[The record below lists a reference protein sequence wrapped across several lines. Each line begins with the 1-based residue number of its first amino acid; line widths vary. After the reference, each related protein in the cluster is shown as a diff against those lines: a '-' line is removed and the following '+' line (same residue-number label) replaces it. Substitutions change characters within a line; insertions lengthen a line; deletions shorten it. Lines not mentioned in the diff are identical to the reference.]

1 MKNYSFTILLIFA
14 FVCSLSFS
22 SSAQIKMPA
31 PSPLA
36 TVTQEV
42 GLMEIKIVYS
52 RPGSKGR
59 KIYGD
64 LVPFGKSWRTGANS
78 STKISFTDEVTIK
91 GNKVPAGEYALFT
104 IPGEREW
111 TIILH
116 KNTNLMG
123 TGGDNYKQEEEAA
136 RFTVP
141 TKSLAEPVETFTISV
156 DNISMNSA
164 DVSIA
169 WEKTAVTFTVET
181 EIDSQIMA
189 NIDQSLKSIDQN
201 NGNLYFQAATYY
213 YETGKDLNKAHE
225 WVNKAV
231 SSNPKAYWMAHLKA
245 KILAKQD
252 KKKEAIEAAETAK
265 KIAQEGNNADYVRLN
280 DKLIKEL
287 KKK

>member
-14 FVCSLSFS
+14 LVCSLSFS

-36 TVTQEV
+36 TLTQEV

-52 RPGSKGR
+52 RPGVKGR

-78 STKISFTDEVTIK
+78 STKISFTEDVTIK

-104 IPGEREW
+104 IPGEKEW

-116 KNTNLMG
+116 KNTIVMG
-123 TGGDNYKQEEEAA
+123 NGGDNYKKDEEAA
-136 RFTVP
+136 NFTVP
-141 TKSLAEPVETFTISV
+141 TKSLAEPVETFTIDV
-156 DNISMNSA
+156 GNIDMNSA
-164 DVSIA
+164 DVTIA
-169 WEKTAVTFTVET
+169 WEKTAVSFTVET
-181 EIDSQIMA
+181 EIDSKIMA
-189 NIDQSLKSIDQN
+189 NIDQSLKNIEQN

-213 YETGKDLNKAHE
+213 YEAGKDLNKAQE
-225 WVNKAV
+225 WVNKAI
-231 SSNPKAYWMAHLKA
+231 SANPKAYWIAHLKA

-252 KKKEAIEAAETAK
+252 KKKEAIEAAEEAK
-265 KIAQEGNNADYVRLN
+265 KVAQEGNNPDYVRLN
-280 DKLIKEL
+280 EKLIAEL